1 MSTARPLVI
10 VPELGPLLGRLTDT
24 DAGTPGPALPLDDI
38 RYGLITELFELA
50 GAAREFA
57 GEGDLASAASSVGRR
72 AWLDAW
78 ERAVSAVGMRVSERI
93 DARLRAA
100 AAESRMPAKQL
111 RRLLLDEEERRG
123 IAVRLGVAG
132 GPFVAAL
139 DALESTV
146 PAAGRSDKA
155 LAAWHDAL
163 GHVARRLEV
172 AWDALLVAAREE
184 EAAWNGE
191 VERVR
196 AWRRPRWPLWII
208 TGVVLAAAVYLG
220 LVLGGFLTVPGF
232 LRPLADYWW
241 SR

>member
-1 MSTARPLVI
+1 
-10 VPELGPLLGRLTDT
+10 VPELGPLLGRLADT
-24 DAGTPGPALPLDDI
+24 SAAASGAALALDDI
-38 RYGLITELFELA
+38 RYDLVTELFELA

-57 GEGDLASAASSVGRR
+57 AEGDLPGAASSLGRR

-78 ERAVSAVGMRVSERI
+78 ERAVSAVGTRVSERI

-111 RRLLLDEEERRG
+111 GRLLLDDEERRG

-132 GPFVAAL
+132 GTFVVAL

-146 PAAGRSDKA
+146 PAIARSEAA
-155 LAAWHDAL
+155 LGPWHDAL

-172 AWDALLVAAREE
+172 AWDALLTAAREE

-196 AWRRPRWPLWII
+196 AWRRARWPLWLI
-208 TGVVLAAAVYLG
+208 TAVVLGVAVYLG
-220 LVLGGFLTVPGF
+220 LVLGGFVTVPGV

>member
-1 MSTARPLVI
+1 MSTARPLNA

-24 DAGTPGPALPLDDI
+24 TGAVPGALPAADDI
-38 RYGLITELFELA
+38 RYSLVTELFELA

-57 GEGDLASAASSVGRR
+57 DDGDLPAAASSLGRR

-78 ERAVSAVGMRVSERI
+78 ERAVSAASARVSEGI

-111 RRLLLDEEERRG
+111 ARLLLDDEERRG
-123 IAVRLGVAG
+123 IGVRLGVAG

-146 PAAGRSDKA
+146 PAAGRSDAA

-172 AWDALLVAAREE
+172 AWEALIVAAREE

-196 AWRRPRWPLWII
+196 AWRRPRWPLWLI
-208 TGVVLAAAVYLG
+208 TAVVVGAAVYLG
-220 LVLGGFLTVPGF
+220 LVLGGFVVVPGF
-232 LRPLADYWW
+232 LRPLAEYWW

>member
-1 MSTARPLVI
+1 MSTARPLNP

-24 DAGTPGPALPLDDI
+24 TAAAPRPALALDDI
-38 RYGLITELFELA
+38 RYELITELFELA

-57 GEGDLASAASSVGRR
+57 GAGDLPAAASSLGRR

-78 ERAVSAVGMRVSERI
+78 ERAVSAASMRVSERI
-93 DARLRAA
+93 NARLQAA

-111 RRLLLDEEERRG
+111 ARLLLDDEERRG

-139 DALESTV
+139 DALESAV
-146 PAAGRSDKA
+146 PALGRGDAA

-196 AWRRPRWPLWII
+196 TWRRARWPLWLI
-208 TGVVLAAAVYLG
+208 TAAVVAAAAYIG
-220 LVLGGFLTVPGF
+220 LVLGGFLIVPGF
-232 LRPLADYWW
+232 LRPFADYWW